1 METTKWDVQDELKTP
16 EDCAAFIRAAMAEAG
31 DDPAF
36 LAIALGEVA
45 RSAGMAKV
53 ARDAGLSREG
63 LYKAV
68 APDGNPSFVTMTK
81 ILGALG
87 LRLTVETAATPGG

>member
-16 EDCAAFIRAAMAEAG
+16 EDCAAFVRAAMAEAG
-31 DDPAF
+31 DDPGF

-45 RSAGMAKV
+45 RSVGMAKV
-53 ARDAGLSREG
+53 ARDAGISREG

-68 APDGNPSFVTMTK
+68 GPDGNPSFATMTK

-87 LRLTVETAATPGG
+87 LRLTVEAAAAHVD

>member
-1 METTKWDVQDELKTP
+1 METTKWNVQDELKTP
-16 EDCAAFIRAAMAEAG
+16 EDCAAFIRAAMAEAD

-53 ARDAGLSREG
+53 ARDAGISREG

-87 LRLTVETAATPGG
+87 LRLTVEAAATPAG